1 MKSTFITIPE
11 KEKTRLAA
19 GHDPELKPAANW
31 DLPTLA
37 GAGAL
42 RSTANDLLTFLA
54 ANLGL
59 TKTGLAG
66 AIAQTIADRRPAG
79 GAGEVALGWH
89 IAKTGEG
96 NDIVWHNGGTGGY
109 RSFMGFDPK
118 SRTGVVVL
126 SNTST
131 PSGVDDIGRHLL
143 DPAAPLMKG
152 RTAIAVTEDLLEKHV
167 GRYEITPAFHIVVTR
182 EGNRLFAQA
191 TGQPRFEIFP
201 ESQTKF
207 FYKVVDAQLTFDGDS
222 LTLHQNG
229 ANMPGKKLA
238 ADAPGPKERTAITL
252 GEDVLQR
259 YVGRYQLAPTFI
271 ITITRE
277 DTRLFLQA
285 TGQPRLE
292 IFAESERKFFLKVVD
307 AQVTFEDGRL
317 ILHQNGMD
325 QPAKKIE

>member
-1 MKSTFITIPE
+1 
-11 KEKTRLAA
+11 
-19 GHDPELKPAANW
+19 
-31 DLPTLA
+31 
-37 GAGAL
+37 
-42 RSTANDLLTFLA
+42 
-54 ANLGL
+54 
-59 TKTGLAG
+59 
-66 AIAQTIADRRPAG
+66 
-79 GAGEVALGWH
+79 
-89 IAKTGEG
+89 
-96 NDIVWHNGGTGGY
+96 
-109 RSFMGFDPK
+109 
-118 SRTGVVVL
+118 
-126 SNTST
+126 
-131 PSGVDDIGRHLL
+131 
-143 DPAAPLMKG
+143 MKG